1 MSPLTR
7 LVFILVI
14 VLAMAVPVSAAVE
27 IAWSGQKPQL
37 IDEIYNRDGTA
48 YIALD
53 DVLEVLRLKGRWYS
67 VDHLYRFRTPMGEA
81 ALFPGGHYLRIGEQ
95 FIPLEH
101 PPQFID
107 GRLRVAEDFV
117 VVQLP
122 ALTGDSIYYRNLN
135 PARNLQSTSD
145 SPLDQLFAFLLRKK
159 GTQGGSH
166 LRAVAIDVGHGGQ
179 DPGAIG
185 LSGVKEK
192 DVVFAFARQLEKLL
206 KMQLGVN
213 VYLSRDG
220 DYSLDMEGRLKAIAR
235 PDVDAYILLH
245 AQGSFSAA
253 ASGIELY
260 IRPIEETNGD
270 SPQAGELGDSIRLAM
285 DIRQS
290 LRGDGFD
297 VTEIQQAGLLPLG
310 RGNLPT
316 VLLEL
321 GYLSNPDDLSILTDS
336 EARQMLA
343 QAILAGLGKFSQETR
358 SQK

>member
-1 MSPLTR
+1 MSPLNR
-7 LVFILVI
+7 FFLILAL
-14 VLAMAVPVSAAVE
+14 VLAMAAPASAVVE
-27 IAWSGQKPQL
+27 IAWSGQKPQQL
-37 IDEIYNRDGTA
+37 DEVYNRNGMA
-48 YIALD
+48 YMAID
-53 DVLEVLRLKGRWYS
+53 DVLEVLRLQGRWHS

-81 ALFPGGHYLRIGEQ
+81 AIFPGGHYLRIGDQ

-122 ALTGDSIYYRNLN
+122 ALTGNSIYYRNLN
-135 PARNLQSTSD
+135 PPGNLQPSGD
-145 SPLDQLFAFLLRKK
+145 GPLDQLFAFLLRKK
-159 GTQGGSH
+159 GSQESQ
-166 LRAVAIDVGHGGQ
+166 LRAIAIDVGHGGQ

-192 DVVFAFARQLEKLL
+192 DVVFAFGRQLEKLL

-220 DYSLDMEGRLKAIAR
+220 DYSLDQEGRLKAVAR

-245 AQGSFSAA
+245 AQGHFSPAV
-253 ASGIELY
+253 SGIELY
-260 IRPIEETNGD
+260 IRPDEALGGVSI
-270 SPQAGELGDSIRLAM
+270 QAGEVNDSLRLAAET
-285 DIRQS
+285 RQA
-290 LRGDGFD
+290 LLDDGFD
-297 VTEIQQAGLLPLG
+297 VAPILQAPLLPLG
-310 RGNLPT
+310 RGDLPT
-316 VLLEL
+316 VLVEL
-321 GYLSNPDDLSILTDS
+321 GYLTNRGDLAILNDN

-343 QAILAGLGKFSQETR
+343 RAILAGLSKFSQETR